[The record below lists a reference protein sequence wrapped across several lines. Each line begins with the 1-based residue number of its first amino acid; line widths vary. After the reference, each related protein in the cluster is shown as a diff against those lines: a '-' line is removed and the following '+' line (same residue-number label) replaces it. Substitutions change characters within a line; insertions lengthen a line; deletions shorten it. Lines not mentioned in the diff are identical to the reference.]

1 MKPSQM
7 HDIDLTKEQQLQ
19 EEVDW
24 LIKGSGG
31 LGHDVQVVGTCRR
44 WCTTT
49 VRTVTSA
56 RPRGLYD
63 ILFLSFSKFFVL
75 TCL

>member
-1 MKPSQM
+1 MKPSQT

-31 LGHDVQVVGTCRR
+31 LGHDV
-44 WCTTT
+44 
-49 VRTVTSA
+49 
-56 RPRGLYD
+56 
-63 ILFLSFSKFFVL
+63 
-75 TCL
+75 